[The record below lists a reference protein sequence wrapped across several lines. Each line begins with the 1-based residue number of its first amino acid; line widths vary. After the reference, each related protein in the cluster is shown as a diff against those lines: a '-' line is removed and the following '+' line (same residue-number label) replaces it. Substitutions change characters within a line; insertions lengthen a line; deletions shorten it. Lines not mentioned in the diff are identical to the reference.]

1 MEEGRSSKDKIEKRE
16 KREKRKIE
24 EENRMQNT
32 R

>member
-24 EENRMQNT
+24 EENRMRNT